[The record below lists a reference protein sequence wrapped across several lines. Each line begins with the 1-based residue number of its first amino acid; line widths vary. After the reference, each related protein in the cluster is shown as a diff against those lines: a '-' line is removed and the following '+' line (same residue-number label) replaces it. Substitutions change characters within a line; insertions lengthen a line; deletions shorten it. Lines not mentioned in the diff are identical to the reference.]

1 MNATTKPINQM
12 TDDELWAWWLSL
24 SDKWKW
30 LFLTK
35 GLDLELWVGT
45 NNRQFDENYNYRANF
60 DWLDRQRTFG
70 YVKHLCKLTELYLWD
85 NQIQDISALAN
96 LTQLTEIN
104 LDCNEIQDI
113 SPFFGLT
120 QLTVLDLDCNQI
132 QDISPLANLKRLEY
146 IYLTNN
152 PIYQKDID
160 WLQDQLPNC
169 KIGF

>member
-45 NNRQFDENYNYRANF
+45 DNRQFDENYNYRANF

-85 NQIQDISALAN
+85 NRIQDISALAN
-96 LTQLTEIN
+96 LTQLTLLILSE
-104 LDCNEIQDI
+104 
-113 SPFFGLT
+113 
-120 QLTVLDLDCNQI
+120 NQI
-132 QDISPLANLKRLEY
+132 QDISPLANLKKLEY
-146 IYLTNN
+146 LYLTNN
-152 PIYQKDID
+152 PICQQDID

-169 KIGF
+169 KIDF